1 MNSFIQDGITLY
13 CVNYLA
19 LKKPLFWKSSS
30 YYTKLSALSYALE
43 GHRADTGILLEA
55 INDALEAL
63 QIFKDKKCYNLEGRE
78 FNLMIAAAL
87 VCMGYLIQKNAT
99 DTTLLRMGVGTT
111 VEALITAQ
119 ATICAVSATT
129 AAAAAAST

>member
-55 INDALEAL
+55 INDALERYHP
-63 QIFKDKKCYNLEGRE
+63 I
-78 FNLMIAAAL
+78 
-87 VCMGYLIQKNAT
+87 T
-99 DTTLLRMGVGTT
+99 DGGGHN
-111 VEALITAQ
+111 
-119 ATICAVSATT
+119 C
-129 AAAAAAST
+129 